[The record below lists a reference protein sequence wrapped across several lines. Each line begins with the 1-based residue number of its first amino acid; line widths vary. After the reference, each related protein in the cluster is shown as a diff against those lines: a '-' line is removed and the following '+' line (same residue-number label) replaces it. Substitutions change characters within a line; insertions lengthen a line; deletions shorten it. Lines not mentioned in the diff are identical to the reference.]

1 MSSDVEAAKSMTE
14 TEPQLRDPVLD
25 IAESHHNAIIL
36 RNQNMTGQMAG
47 KQIQLGHRKDHVY
60 CFKPLSVE

>member
-36 RNQNMTGQMAG
+36 SWA
-47 KQIQLGHRKDHVY
+47 RKE
-60 CFKPLSVE
+60 KPSRWLTEGTKT